1 MNRNYPM
8 GQLDALSLR
17 YLLHSGSTFYINYQ
31 HIM

>member
-1 MNRNYPM
+1 MNRIYPM

-17 YLLHSGSTFYINYQ
+17 HLLHSGSAFNINYQ